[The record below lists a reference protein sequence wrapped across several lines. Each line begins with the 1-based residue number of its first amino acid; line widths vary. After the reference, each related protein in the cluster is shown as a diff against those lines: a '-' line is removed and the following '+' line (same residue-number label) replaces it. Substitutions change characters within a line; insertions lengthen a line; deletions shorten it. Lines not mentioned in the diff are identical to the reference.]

1 MSEPLLQQRG
11 LISRTPSPDD
21 EQATLGTITEQG
33 ADLIRHLLPG
43 HHHVVRTLLLDP
55 VDDEDVHRLATI
67 MTRAR
72 DHIHTEPPRSAKRRR
87 SPKKLRGPDTE
98 ERS

>member
-21 EQATLGTITEQG
+21 GQAILVTITEQG
-33 ADLIRHLLPG
+33 ADLIRHRLPG
-43 HHHVVRTLLLDP
+43 HHRIVRTLLLDP
-55 VDDEDVHRLATI
+55 VDDEDVRRLAAI
-67 MTRAR
+67 MTRVR
-72 DHIHTEPPRSAKRRR
+72 DRIRTEPPRSARRRR
-87 SPKKLRGPDTE
+87 SPKKLRPATE